1 MLLGG
6 FERETAGDRFAEE
19 GAGPRAR
26 KSHESGES
34 GRSGGAISALDQTGI

>member
-6 FERETAGDRFAEE
+6 FERETTGDRFVEK

-26 KSHESGES
+26 KGHESGES
-34 GRSGGAISALDQTGI
+34 GRSGRAIGTLDQAGI